1 MSKFCPLPWNHL
13 FFRANG
19 DVFPCC
25 ETNMVKAQFN
35 ETIEKTAN
43 AKAFNDLRLEFLKD
57 SDDLPPGC
65 YNCEINEQARKV
77 SVREQSIRNF
87 PELDFNKAKSI
98 TNQDGSV
105 KEFKLVR
112 LDIRSSN
119 LCNYKCRFCGVI
131 SSNSWLKDHKALGN
145 KLKEVYDPKTGLA
158 EFNLPWEDLK
168 QHLPYVKE
176 VKLAGGEPVMMPGT
190 YQLLEELISIGNTD
204 AKVNM
209 ITNAS
214 VLNYGK
220 KNIIDLLKQFPNV
233 AISLSIDGI
242 GPQHEWL
249 RSGKQ
254 DWAKVENIINEYHK
268 LSIQNNFYLT
278 FHTGVSWMN
287 MWHLEKMINKFP
299 KHNFRFNPVK
309 DPGIYSPKHFYA
321 KQVKK
326 AQKHYKNLYAKTLD
340 KKYRDLS
347 NSLNL
352 KHSQKDFDVEEF
364 KRVTNI
370 LDASRK
376 QSFQNAFPE
385 HAWVLNG

>member
-13 FFRANG
+13 FFRANK

-25 ETNMVKAQFN
+25 ETNMVKTTFN

-57 SDDLPPGC
+57 SDNLPPVC
-65 YNCEINEQARKV
+65 YNCKINEEAQKG
-77 SVREQSIRNF
+77 SIREKSLKIF

-98 TNQDGSV
+98 TNEDGSV
-105 KEFKLVR
+105 KEFKLGR

-158 EFNLPWEDLK
+158 EFELPWEDLK

-204 AKVNM
+204 AKIVL

-214 VLNYGK
+214 MVNYGK

-254 DWAKVENIINEYHK
+254 DWAKVKKIIHEYYK

-287 MWHLEKMINKFP
+287 MWHLEEFIKKYP
-299 KHNFRFNPVK
+299 KHNFTFNPVK
-309 DPGIYSPKHFYA
+309 DPGIYSPQHFYA

-326 AQKHYKNLYAKTLD
+326 AQKHYKNLYDETLD
-340 KKYRDLS
+340 KKYSALS

-352 KHSQKDFDVEEF
+352 EHSQKDFDIEEF

-370 LDASRK
+370 LDASRE
-376 QSFQNAFPE
+376 QSFIKAFPE
-385 HAWVLNG
+385 HAWILNG

>member
-13 FFRANG
+13 FFRANK

-25 ETNMVKAQFN
+25 ETNMVKTTFN

-43 AKAFNDLRLEFLKD
+43 AKVFNDLRLEFLKN
-57 SDDLPPGC
+57 SRDLPPVC
-65 YNCEINEQARKV
+65 YNCEINEQARKG
-77 SVREQSIRNF
+77 SVRERCIATF
-87 PELDFNKAKSI
+87 PELDLNKAKSM
-98 TNQDGSV
+98 TNEDGSV
-105 KEFKLVR
+105 KDFKLGR

-119 LCNYKCRFCGVI
+119 LCNYKCRFCGLI
-131 SSNSWLKDHKALGN
+131 SSNSWLKDHKALGHEA
-145 KLKEVYDPKTGLA
+145 KDSYDPKTGIA

-190 YQLLEELISIGNTD
+190 YQLLEELIAIGNTNI
-204 AKVNM
+204 KINL

-220 KNIIDLLKQFPNV
+220 KNIIDLLKQFSNV

-242 GPQHEWL
+242 GQQHEWL

-254 DWAKVENIINEYHK
+254 DWDKVEAVIDEYTK
-268 LSIQNNFYLT
+268 IAKEKNFYLF

-287 MWHLEKMINKFP
+287 MWHLEKMIKKFP
-299 KHNFRFNPVK
+299 THNFMFNPVK
-309 DPGIYSPKHFYA
+309 GPDIYSPQHFYA

-326 AQKHYKNLYAKTLD
+326 AQKHYKNLYNKTKD
-340 KKYRDLS
+340 KRYKDLS
-347 NSLNL
+347 NSLNT
-352 KHSQKDFDVEEF
+352 KHSQKDFNLEKF
-364 KRVTNI
+364 KRTTNI

-376 QSFQNAFPE
+376 QSFQNVFPE